1 MSDPV
6 VNTTVFDH
14 VVEVVFEEFDRFV
27 FPAVGLG
34 RHLVQVHF
42 VQNDPIV
49 VGTTL
54 RGGIDFVWRT
64 PRKRSS
70 SALREPGRHQGAMDC
85 WMEAEKEGNEKEGR
99 ERRGDSRHSEGD
111 GWR

>member
-1 MSDPV
+1 MKETPVSDPV

-49 VGTTL
+49 VGATL
-54 RGGIDFVWRT
+54 RGGIDFVQEKAGIAR
-64 PRKRSS
+64 
-70 SALREPGRHQGAMDC
+70 LEG
-85 WMEAEKEGNEKEGR
+85 KEGVTPSCGG
-99 ERRGDSRHSEGD
+99 RRGSEAV
-111 GWR
+111 RL